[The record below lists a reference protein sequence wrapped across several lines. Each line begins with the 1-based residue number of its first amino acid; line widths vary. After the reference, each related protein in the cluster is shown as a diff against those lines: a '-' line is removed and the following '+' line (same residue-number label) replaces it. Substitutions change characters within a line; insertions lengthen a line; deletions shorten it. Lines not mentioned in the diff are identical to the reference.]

1 MGSLIRVVVVDN
13 GDEVG
18 VSILVVDDV
27 EGAGIGIVRV
37 GEEMQSTNLRS
48 DSS

>member
-1 MGSLIRVVVVDN
+1 MRVTVVDS

-18 VSILVVDDV
+18 VSRLAIDSA
-27 EGAGIGIVRV
+27 EGAGISRV
-37 GEEMQSTNLRS
+37 GFGEEMWFTNLRS